1 MKLQLL
7 ASLLAIGLLSAVL
20 AGCQGNAALSAL
32 NAITPNSG
40 YTLLSDYRYGPS
52 SRQRMDIY
60 RPDSVTDQ
68 SRIVVFVYGG
78 AWRKGI
84 KDDYAFVAHALA
96 SKGHWLVVPDYRL
109 YPGNRYP
116 DFVQDVVL
124 AIKELPAALD
134 GQINVQ
140 GDVLPI
146 TLMGHS
152 SGAHTASLIAADAAW
167 LADSPVS
174 VEMLIGL
181 SGPYDLPLEHPEV
194 TSVFDIV
201 ANSDEALPIK
211 HISDK
216 HPRTL
221 LVHGTGDRRVLPM
234 HTEHYASALQEQGIA
249 VDVVWL
255 EDSGHAA
262 PLTGLARL
270 LPDNG
275 TLQAVLDALGG

>member
-1 MKLQLL
+1 M
-7 ASLLAIGLLSAVL
+7 AL

-40 YTLLSDYRYGPS
+40 YTLLSDYRFGPA
-52 SRQRMDIY
+52 SRQRMDVY
-60 RPDSVTDQ
+60 RPDTVTDN
-68 SRIVVFVYGG
+68 SRVVVFVYGG
-78 AWRKGI
+78 AWRKGL
-84 KDDYAFVAHALA
+84 KDDYAFLAHALA
-96 SKGHWLVVPDYRL
+96 SEGHWLVVPDYRL
-109 YPGNRYP
+109 YPDNQYP
-116 DFVQDVVL
+116 DFVHDVVL
-124 AIKELPAALD
+124 AIKALPAAMD

-152 SGAHTASLIAADAAW
+152 SGAHTAALIAADAAW
-167 LADSPVS
+167 LAESSVS

-181 SGPYDLPLEHPEV
+181 SGPYDLPLDLPEV
-194 TSVFDIV
+194 RRVFGTV
-201 ANSDEALPIK
+201 ANSDEALPIT
-211 HISDK
+211 HVSDK

-221 LVHGTGDRRVLPM
+221 LVHGTSDRRVLPL
-234 HTEHYASALQEQGIA
+234 HTERYASALQEHGVA

-275 TLQAVLDALGG
+275 TLQAVLDALAG